1 LTAPDFQSPAPTL
14 EGGPPAFS
22 ASWPTISIT
31 PTVYPADPGGAITV
45 QNYITINVRSA
56 DFREL
61 DDTMGQLLAEL
72 RKSNEIAGEVRDKL
86 VAEMQ
91 AGMTTAKS
99 PKPDRQV
106 IEIWLL
112 RPLKYICDKAAGSV
126 IGKLAGAAMELLIR
140 ILG

>member
-1 LTAPDFQSPAPTL
+1 MRAQSEASPLFPAALTAHDLRVLAPTL

-22 ASWPTISIT
+22 ASWPTISIVLT
-31 PTVYPADPGGAITV
+31 IYPADPGGSITV
-45 QNYITINVRSA
+45 QNYIAINVRSA
-56 DFREL
+56 DFRKL

-91 AGMTTAKS
+91 AGMTTIKS
-99 PKPDRQV
+99 PKPDRRA

-112 RPLKYICDKAAGSV
+112 RPLKYIFDKRQGQ
-126 IGKLAGAAMELLIR
+126 
-140 ILG
+140 